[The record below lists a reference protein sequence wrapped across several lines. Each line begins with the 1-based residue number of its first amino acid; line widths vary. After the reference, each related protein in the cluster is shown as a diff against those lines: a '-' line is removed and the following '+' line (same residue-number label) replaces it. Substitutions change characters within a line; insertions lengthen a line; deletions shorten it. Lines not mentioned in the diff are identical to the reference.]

1 MKLLDSVEHLRVGL
15 DYHLARHNL
24 LTSNLAHVDTP
35 GYKPKDLERRAGFEG
50 ALSAALTA
58 TDERHLGAGVKDSG
72 FKVITDKGA
81 PPGLDGNSVSIDRES
96 VKIAANNIRY
106 ETISALVADELSGLT
121 WAANDGRN
129 A

>member
-1 MKLLDSVEHLRVGL
+1 MKLLDSVEQLRVGL

>member
-1 MKLLDSVEHLRVGL
+1 MKLLDSVEQLRVGL

-24 LTSNLAHVDTP
+24 LTSNLAHIDTP
-35 GYKPKDLERRAGFEG
+35 GFKPKDLERRAGFEG

-58 TDERHLGAGVKDSG
+58 TDERHFGAGVKDNG

-81 PPGLDGNSVSIDRES
+81 APGLDGNSVSIDRES

-106 ETISALVADELSGLT
+106 ETISALVADELSGLS

>member
-1 MKLLDSVEHLRVGL
+1 MKLLEPVEQLRVGL

-35 GYKPKDLERRAGFEG
+35 GYRPKDLERRASFETS
-50 ALSAALTA
+50 LTAALTA
-58 TDERHLGAGVKDSG
+58 TNERHFGAGVKDQG
-72 FKVITDKGA
+72 FHVITDRGA
-81 PPGLDGNSVSIDRES
+81 APGLDGNSVSIDREA

-106 ETISALVADELSGLT
+106 ETISALVADELSGLS

-129 A
+129 G